1 MADFF
6 KGLSGGFQSGLQ
18 LGQAMR
24 DREERARLREAVGLT
39 PQEVQQRVATPD
51 EIGRARAEAQAMSA
65 QDAEVFGLS
74 PQEQAAYAPQMP
86 VEGQRVGLPRYQL
99 AGQTYDRAPT
109 QQEIQQARYGAMAD
123 VIAERD
129 PAVGLRMR
137 RELEVAKRQDEMYP
151 LERQRLEGAIE
162 LQNVQTAGA
171 RTQGTLTEIQAAD
184 ALRKQ
189 KKQQAFDTGYDEI
202 NKQKFEKPED
212 RTTAIL
218 DLIERTQGV
227 EERQRLQASYTTT
240 ELNNITLQ
248 AKKFDE
254 GYRQSRAKGVIPAL
268 EWFDEQNTS
277 FKLERDP
284 KNPFRYIQ
292 VNQDGTR
299 SVFADAKSERE
310 LGMIIDAKAKPGGF
324 LQLAQ
329 YDLDVLKTNAAV
341 AASNATAATQNALGS
356 LYKSGGKSSSPEALV
371 KTAEG
376 LVTKGT
382 YKDVPTAIEALKKG
396 MVRDADNEAWLKAEG
411 GLIEAQATPEEID
424 KQRVAF
430 FVRRGYAPPIA
441 SAAIQAGIDPT
452 TKKPLT
458 KKDVDAYN
466 ATYPKSQVDLGSL
479 PWLQTPERE
488 AVRQG
493 LINQIPK

>member
-1 MADFF
+1 MGWA
-6 KGLSGGFQSGLQ
+6 SGFQAGSQVARQALDVYDRVKEQEGL
-18 LGQAMR
+18 
-24 DREERARLREAVGLT
+24 RAAKALT
-39 PQEVQQRVATPD
+39 PQEIQQRQATPE
-51 EIGRARAEAQAMSA
+51 EIGRARAEAQAMAA
-65 QDAEVFGLS
+65 QDAEVFGLT
-74 PQEQAAYAPQMP
+74 PQEQVNYAPQMP

-99 AGQTYDRAPT
+99 AGQMYDRAPT
-109 QQEIQQARYGAMAD
+109 PQEIQQARYGAMAD

-129 PAVGLRMR
+129 PAAGLRMR
-137 RELEVAKRQDEMYP
+137 REIEVAKRQDEMYP

-171 RTQGTLTEIQAAD
+171 KTQGTLAEIQAAD

-189 KKQQAFDTGYDEI
+189 KKQQAFDTGFDEI

-212 RTTAIL
+212 RTNAIL

-248 AKKFDE
+248 AKKFEE
-254 GYRQSRAKGVIPAL
+254 GYRQSRAKGVVSAL

-329 YDLDVLKTNAAV
+329 YDLDVLKTNASV

-441 SAAIQAGIDPT
+441 LAAIQAGIDPT

>member
-1 MADFF
+1 
-6 KGLSGGFQSGLQ
+6 
-18 LGQAMR
+18 
-24 DREERARLREAVGLT
+24 
-39 PQEVQQRVATPD
+39 
-51 EIGRARAEAQAMSA
+51 
-65 QDAEVFGLS
+65 
-74 PQEQAAYAPQMP
+74 
-86 VEGQRVGLPRYQL
+86 
-99 AGQTYDRAPT
+99 
-109 QQEIQQARYGAMAD
+109 
-123 VIAERD
+123 
-129 PAVGLRMR
+129 
-137 RELEVAKRQDEMYP
+137 
-151 LERQRLEGAIE
+151 
-162 LQNVQTAGA
+162 
-171 RTQGTLTEIQAAD
+171 
-184 ALRKQ
+184 
-189 KKQQAFDTGYDEI
+189 
-202 NKQKFEKPED
+202 
-212 RTTAIL
+212 
-218 DLIERTQGV
+218 
-227 EERQRLQASYTTT
+227 
-240 ELNNITLQ
+240 
-248 AKKFDE
+248 
-254 GYRQSRAKGVIPAL
+254 
-268 EWFDEQNTS
+268 
-277 FKLERDP
+277 
-284 KNPFRYIQ
+284 
-292 VNQDGTR
+292 
-299 SVFADAKSERE
+299 
-310 LGMIIDAKAKPGGF
+310 

-396 MVRDADNEAWLKAEG
+396 MVRDADNEAWLKAEE
-411 GLIEAQATPEEID
+411 GLITGQATPEEID

>member
-129 PAVGLRMR
+129 PAAGLRMR

-171 RTQGTLTEIQAAD
+171 KTQGTLAEIQAAD

-189 KKQQAFDTGYDEI
+189 KKQQAFDTGFEEL

-248 AKKFDE
+248 AKKFEE
-254 GYRQSRAKGVIPAL
+254 GYRQSRAKGVVSAL

-329 YDLDVLKTNAAV
+329 YDLDVLKTNASV

>member
-129 PAVGLRMR
+129 PAAGLRMR

-171 RTQGTLTEIQAAD
+171 KTQGTLAEIQAAD

-376 LVTKGT
+376 LVAKGT

-396 MVRDADNEAWLKAEG
+396 MVRDADNEAWLKAEE
-411 GLIEAQATPEEID
+411 GLITGQATPEEID

>member
-129 PAVGLRMR
+129 PAAGLRMR

-171 RTQGTLTEIQAAD
+171 KTQGTLTEIQAAD

-189 KKQQAFDTGYDEI
+189 KKQQAFDTGFDEI

-212 RTTAIL
+212 RTNAIL

-376 LVTKGT
+376 LVAKGT

-396 MVRDADNEAWLKAEG
+396 MVRDADNEAWLKAEE
-411 GLIEAQATPEEID
+411 GLITGQATPEEID

-441 SAAIQAGIDPT
+441 LAAIQPGIDPT

-488 AVRQG
+488 TVRQG